1 MVLTSER
8 EPQRTLPWESLRLE
22 MAWAS
27 EIPKMGGREGGQAKG
42 KHLAEE
48 RKMGDRKFHDRPGPG
63 PPGSLGS

>member
-1 MVLTSER
+1 
-8 EPQRTLPWESLRLE
+8 

-27 EIPKMGGREGGQAKG
+27 EIPKMGGKEGGQAKG